1 MKFQDHWFILSYHHI
16 FLAHLLK
23 GNNRAKYMSW
33 LKTQEIQ
40 SFMQYT
46 IFITILF
53 PQVSFFFLNIID
65 LYFLTH
71 AIIAKI
77 FNPIVEVS

>member
-1 MKFQDHWFILSYHHI
+1 
-16 FLAHLLK
+16 
-23 GNNRAKYMSW
+23 MSW